1 MAAMKKTFT
10 TYKGVA
16 VYPHLNKPDY
26 AFNADGVF
34 STKLRVPAD
43 QAEELI
49 KTIQAVAQDEFGKAA
64 NTARMPFSTDEETG
78 ELVFLAKSKFKPK
91 FMDSTGQMISE
102 HSIPQVYGGSV
113 IKMAGTVYPYNAGGS
128 KGVSLQ
134 LGGVQVISLAD
145 PVGSFAFEAED
156 GGFVAD
162 DASNDNNNEGANAQA
177 EREAHD
183 F

>member
-1 MAAMKKTFT
+1 
-10 TYKGVA
+10 
-16 VYPHLNKPDY
+16 
-26 AFNADGVF
+26 
-34 STKLRVPAD
+34 
-43 QAEELI
+43 
-49 KTIQAVAQDEFGKAA
+49 
-64 NTARMPFSTDEETG
+64 
-78 ELVFLAKSKFKPK
+78 
-91 FMDSTGQMISE
+91 MISE
-102 HSIPQVYGGSV
+102 HSIPEVYGGSV
-113 IKMAGTVYPYNAGGS
+113 LKMAGTVYPYNAGGN

-162 DASNDNNNEGANAQA
+162 DASNDNNNEGADAQA